1 MLGYTLNRRSK
12 QTLRPLLIY
21 GCLVTTTRHVNHNSY
36 SSKLTICLYWKKN
49 IKGPESTAEE
59 SSVTVTFVFVELH
72 NVIITVSVTFVI
84 RIDGS
89 GVFTPK
95 NPCLQISS
103 PLLLAGEIITACLK
117 WPRPFALH
125 YWQWRASISLHHSTN
140 ESLLPDL
147 GCREDWSLDA
157 E

>member
-1 MLGYTLNRRSK
+1 MGRVYDSMKENKRLQLSASCFAQMKESLYSYQEPFHTIPSPVLGYTLSPRSK

-36 SSKLTICLYWKKN
+36 SSKLRICLYWEKN

-59 SSVTVTFVFVELH
+59 SSVTVTLVFVELH

-89 GVFTPK
+89 RGFTPK

-103 PLLLAGEIITACLK
+103 PLLLAGEIDYHCL
-117 WPRPFALH
+117 P
-125 YWQWRASISLHHSTN
+125 
-140 ESLLPDL
+140 
-147 GCREDWSLDA
+147 
-157 E
+157 